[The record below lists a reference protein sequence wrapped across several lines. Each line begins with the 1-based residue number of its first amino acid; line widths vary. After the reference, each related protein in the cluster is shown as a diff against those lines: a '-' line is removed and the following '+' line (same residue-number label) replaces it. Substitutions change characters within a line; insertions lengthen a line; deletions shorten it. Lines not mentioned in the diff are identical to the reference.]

1 MSEKYM
7 WVTCRTRMKRKCQD
21 YESRLPDN
29 TAVKQQQLPAFRLQ
43 LTASEILSGFFAIG
57 LFCLGMGIILL
68 LSAKSIKEV
77 EVCPILHFNAF

>member
-1 MSEKYM
+1 MPEKYM

-29 TAVKQQQLPAFRLQ
+29 TAMKQQQLPAFRLQ
-43 LTASEILSGFFAIG
+43 LSANEILSGFFAIG
-57 LFCLGMGIILL
+57 LFCLGMGILL
-68 LSAKSIKEV
+68 LSAKSIREV